1 MTILIHTMKK
11 YFILVL
17 ILVSNLFF
25 SQTNINSKISTLYA
39 KLNFLKQETRKSER
53 EINAINTENLSSRWL
68 FRKDFIINNNKTS
81 LRGIESSIEV
91 IPSIQNESD
100 QIIWCGKI
108 DNMMNEYEESLTR
121 FKDKLIDDIGTNTI
135 KITRSNFGIIAFDDL
150 VSFLYQKTGR
160 TQSQMKSD
168 YEQQSNKYKSFRD
181 YLEHL
186 IQFYIL

>member
-1 MTILIHTMKK
+1 MKK

-81 LRGIESSIEV
+81 LRGIEKIE
-91 IPSIQNESD
+91 
-100 QIIWCGKI
+100 CRG
-108 DNMMNEYEESLTR
+108 
-121 FKDKLIDDIGTNTI
+121 
-135 KITRSNFGIIAFDDL
+135 
-150 VSFLYQKTGR
+150 
-160 TQSQMKSD
+160 
-168 YEQQSNKYKSFRD
+168 
-181 YLEHL
+181 
-186 IQFYIL
+186 